1 MAKFLNTSAVTYY
14 LEEMIKNANL
24 FYGQQTLSWIN
35 GYCKTISKRME

>member
-24 FYGQQTLSWIN
+24 RGQHFFKLLLGIL
-35 GYCKTISKRME
+35 IL